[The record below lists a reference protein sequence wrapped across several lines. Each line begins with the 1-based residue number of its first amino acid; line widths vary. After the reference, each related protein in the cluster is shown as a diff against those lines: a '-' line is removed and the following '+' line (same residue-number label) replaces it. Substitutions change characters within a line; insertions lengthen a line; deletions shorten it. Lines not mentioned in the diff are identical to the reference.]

1 MHIPVEFQTEPLIE
15 MFLLKKS
22 YSFSCFC
29 DTFQDKRIPFPLRC
43 TFAFLPYAPR
53 KMFIQQLCN
62 KDHVMRTIL
71 SYNRRVPPKNGSK
84 LWFFWGGGGSRLSLG
99 FFLPFLK
106 DHLMRI
112 ILCLKDHVAMI
123 IYDEKILFSLKICLH
138 LPIHECVFFLQENM
152 QKGNFQI

>member
-1 MHIPVEFQTEPLIE
+1 MSQLFLALPGLLNVIMMFESKFMMKWHVIKKKGSPLLWQLCKSMHIPVEFQTEPLIE

-99 FFLPFLK
+99 FFYPSL
-106 DHLMRI
+106 RI
-112 ILCLKDHVAMI
+112 I
-123 IYDEKILFSLKICLH
+123 
-138 LPIHECVFFLQENM
+138 
-152 QKGNFQI
+152 